1 MQKLFTQHP
10 ETVGETYFQHM
21 YSASSFGVKMLGGAL
36 CCFVHA
42 ILPFMFEK
50 KGSRI
55 ITDLHDAMI
64 TNRHRSPAPA
74 PAPAEAKTT

>member
-21 YSASSFGVKMLGGAL
+21 YSASSFGVKMLGGAF

-50 KGSRI
+50 KASQV

-64 TNRHRSPAPA
+64 ANRHRSPAPA
-74 PAPAEAKTT
+74 ATQAKTT

>member
-1 MQKLFTQHP
+1 MHRLFTQHP

-21 YSASSFGVKMLGGAL
+21 YSAASFGVKMLVGAF

-50 KGSRI
+50 KGSEM
-55 ITDLHDAMI
+55 ITDLHDRMI
-64 TNRHRSPAPA
+64 TNRHRSPAPEA
-74 PAPAEAKTT
+74 VEAKTT